1 MLRFDWGRP
10 ASPRFQGL
18 GLGAFLVAEFMG
30 SRRGSLRVPLRVPLR
45 VAVRVILWGFGL
57 LSCLSS

>member
-30 SRRGSLRVPLRVPLR
+30 SRRGVPLRVT
-45 VAVRVILWGFGL
+45 VRVILWGFGL